1 MSTYLGR
8 LTKEAGLIP
17 KGSRGSRHLHSF
29 RTVREYG
36 NAALMTE
43 EFTDLLPVLQD
54 AFPDYWQELV
64 VLTFT
69 RVTGY
74 TPLSRVA
81 DAWEKLDN
89 ILDIKPDC
97 DPRTLSRVLTA
108 VGGDRT
114 AQQMVFQHLSSRAQ
128 HLVYDLS
135 FVFSCSDTVNL
146 AEFGYNADD
155 IWLPQV
161 NIALFSATDTGLPV
175 MIRGLPGSVLDVA
188 TLVRS
193 LAEIDAPDATLVLD
207 RGFVSE
213 ANENLLRES
222 GLQFVLPQRRNSTRY
237 ETRIHLTDHFF
248 YHKRLIHAGKRE
260 VDGVTLYLYEDVD
273 LVAEEEKTLY
283 RLLEEGVI
291 DRETLNKRLK
301 RAGRI
306 LIVSSLAAEPREVY
320 DLYKSRS
327 LVEEHNAC
335 VQEFNPGG

>member
-1 MSTYLGR
+1 VPGWKSSAGRVRSAWRSNTSRTKPYVYRSTSVYDKTTKSPKKVSTYLGR

-17 KGSRGSRHLHSF
+17 KGSRGSRPLHSF

-74 TPLSRVA
+74 TPLSRIA

-108 VGGDRT
+108 VGGDRV
-114 AQQMVFQHLSSRAQ
+114 AQQAIFQHLSSQARQ
-128 HLVYDLS
+128 LVYDLS
-135 FVFSCSDTVNL
+135 FVFSYSDTMNL

-175 MIRGLPGSVLDVA
+175 MIRALPGSVRDVA

-193 LAEIDAPDATLVLD
+193 LQEIDAPGATLVLD

-222 GLQFVLPQRRNSTRY
+222 GLQFVLPSAATAPGMRPGSTSP
-237 ETRIHLTDHFF
+237 TT
-248 YHKRLIHAGKRE
+248 
-260 VDGVTLYLYEDVD
+260 
-273 LVAEEEKTLY
+273 
-283 RLLEEGVI
+283 
-291 DRETLNKRLK
+291 
-301 RAGRI
+301 
-306 LIVSSLAAEPREVY
+306 SSTT
-320 DLYKSRS
+320 
-327 LVEEHNAC
+327 N
-335 VQEFNPGG
+335 G

>member
-1 MSTYLGR
+1 M
-8 LTKEAGLIP
+8 E
-17 KGSRGSRHLHSF
+17 
-29 RTVREYG
+29 
-36 NAALMTE
+36 
-43 EFTDLLPVLQD
+43 
-54 AFPDYWQELV
+54 
-64 VLTFT
+64 
-69 RVTGY
+69 
-74 TPLSRVA
+74 
-81 DAWEKLDN
+81 LDN

-175 MIRGLPGSVLDVA
+175 MIRGLPGSVRDVA

-193 LAEIDAPDATLVLD
+193 LAEIDAPGATLVLD

-260 VDGVTLYLYEDVD
+260 VDGVMLYLYEDVD
-273 LVAEEEKTLY
+273 LAAEEEKTLY

-291 DRETLNKRLK
+291 DRETLNRRLK

-306 LIVSSLAAEPREVY
+306 LIVSSLVAEPREVY

-327 LVEEHNAC
+327 LVE
-335 VQEFNPGG
+335 